1 LTTFRKTMAAPLAA
15 ALIAATTLSTVGQAA
30 PISTPKAAATLED
43 GVSKVDW
50 RYRGGRRYWNGPGIG
65 LGILGGVVAGAIIAD
80 AVRERRATPYAMDR
94 CAHDFGSFDYRTGT
108 YITYYGEVRVCP
120 YLR

>member
-1 LTTFRKTMAAPLAA
+1 MTTFRKTIAAPLAA

-30 PISTPKAAATLED
+30 PISTPKAAAAFED